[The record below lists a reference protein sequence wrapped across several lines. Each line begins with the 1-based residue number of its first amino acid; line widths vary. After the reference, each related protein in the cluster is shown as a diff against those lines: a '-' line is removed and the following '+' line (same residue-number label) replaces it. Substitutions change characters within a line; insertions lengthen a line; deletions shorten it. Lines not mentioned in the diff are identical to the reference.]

1 MDTSKLGSIEAIK
14 EYLESDLGIDIFV
27 KVYPIIKQFG
37 DDILFL
43 DNLLSLKDQLKG
55 LLSPDQVEKYH
66 IYFSTLV
73 FYELEIEKANQ
84 SSIDKQNQKDNHD

>member
-43 DNLLSLKDQLKG
+43 DNLLSLKD
-55 LLSPDQVEKYH
+55 
-66 IYFSTLV
+66 
-73 FYELEIEKANQ
+73 
-84 SSIDKQNQKDNHD
+84 